1 MPLRR
6 AVFAPEFQAGI
17 SGVSPT
23 CPRRRGR
30 FASSSW
36 RGASVVAPFYVAGAS
51 SQSALRAVFWRRGHG
66 ERPGLTMSSIT
77 SGWPWAG
84 RPAASFA
91 QRLMLPVSNDTRKR
105 RSILN
110 LFMYLRLL

>member
-23 CPRRRGR
+23 CPSRGGR
-30 FASSSW
+30 FTWSSW

-51 SQSALRAVFWRRGHG
+51 SQNALRAVFWRRGHG

-77 SGWPWAG
+77 LAWLWAG
-84 RPAASFA
+84 AP
-91 QRLMLPVSNDTRKR
+91 QRVSR
-105 RSILN
+105 RD
-110 LFMYLRLL
+110 